1 MGGKRNKY
9 FLSFVEEMVFN
20 PDFKNYVGGR
30 VEVFIK
36 EEEYDIEEIRFFTN
50 RREEFRKFRNEW
62 DFKDVS
68 TKQLNQIRQIIQKK
82 FLIKNYE

>member
-50 RREEFRKFRNEW
+50 KQKEFLKFRNEW

-68 TKQLNQIRQIIQKK
+68 AKQLNQIRQIIQKK
-82 FLIKNYE
+82 FLIKIR

>member
-30 VEVFIK
+30 VEVFIE

-50 RREEFRKFRNEW
+50 KRKEFRKFRNEW

-68 TKQLNQIRQIIQKK
+68 AKQLNQIRQIIQKK
-82 FLIKNYE
+82 FLKKIR